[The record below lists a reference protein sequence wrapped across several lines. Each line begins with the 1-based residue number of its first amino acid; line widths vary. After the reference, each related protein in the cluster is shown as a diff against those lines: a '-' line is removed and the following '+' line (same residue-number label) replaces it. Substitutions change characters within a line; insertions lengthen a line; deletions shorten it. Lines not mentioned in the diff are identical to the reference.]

1 MDFLKQIFYD
11 QNKVFISLLE
21 NQGFSSVQA
30 NDFLFE
36 LTSRLST
43 SNPELD
49 TPLAIKLLISEDPA
63 QILKAIDIKPLAQN
77 LGIASIIAELGIKAI
92 QPDLS
97 FFLSQKKDDILDTI
111 ISLSWGSYGQP
122 STLTKQ
128 IFNWVNSKTK
138 L

>member
-1 MDFLKQIFYD
+1 MEFLKQIFHD
-11 QNKVFISLLE
+11 QNKVFVSRLE

-30 NDFLFE
+30 NDFLYE
-36 LTSRLST
+36 VASRIST

-63 QILKAIDIKPLAQN
+63 RILHSLDIKSLAKN
-77 LGIASIIAELGIKAI
+77 LGVASVIAELGIKTI

-97 FFLSQKKDDILDTI
+97 FFMSQKKDDILNTI

-122 STLTKQ
+122 SPLAKH
-128 IFNWVNSKTK
+128 IFN
-138 L
+138 

>member
-77 LGIASIIAELGIKAI
+77 LGMASIIAELGIKAI

-128 IFNWVNSKTK
+128 IFN
-138 L
+138 

>member
-128 IFNWVNSKTK
+128 IFN
-138 L
+138 